1 MKTLFYTA
9 CLLMV
14 LSGYSQWQAFA
25 LQVVEL
31 ARQQLPQPIAELWP
45 DQTTTAAYQRVTA
58 SGQEEAIS
66 VRLKETLRGL
76 SESESLDGARVSL
89 KQVRFIPTN
98 AVAEKKTTAFL
109 NVPNKARPEPEFS
122 QKMPAAGYY
131 VATIN
136 YDLISPLTVESGATV
151 LTAACSCG
159 VAQVRLS
166 DGFGVLKTFR
176 CPIVRN

>member
-45 DQTTTAAYQRVTA
+45 TQTAAAYQRVTA

-66 VRLKETLRGL
+66 ARLKETLRGL
-76 SESESLDGARVSL
+76 SESESLSGARVSL
-89 KQVRFIPTN
+89 KQIRFIPTN
-98 AVAEKKTTAFL
+98 AVAAQKTTAFL
-109 NVPNKARPEPEFS
+109 NVSNIARREENAPE
-122 QKMPAAGYY
+122 KMPATGYY

-136 YDLISPLTVESGATV
+136 YDLLSPLTVESGATV

-159 VAQVRLS
+159 IAQVRLS
-166 DGFGVLKTFR
+166 DGFGVVKTFR
-176 CPIVRN
+176 CPNLRN

>member
-9 CLLMV
+9 CLLLV

-31 ARQQLPQPIAELWP
+31 ARQQLPQPLAEFLSNKSS
-45 DQTTTAAYQRVTA
+45 AYLQVTVPRLE
-58 SGQEEAIS
+58 QQIS
-66 VRLKETLRGL
+66 ARLKETLQGL
-76 SESESLDGARVSL
+76 KSSDSLNKARVEL
-89 KQVRFIPTN
+89 KEVRFIPTN
-98 AVAEKKTTAFL
+98 NSANPMAKSSENDANKIRRDDEAAE
-109 NVPNKARPEPEFS
+109 V
-122 QKMPAAGYY
+122 MPATGSY

-136 YDLISPLTVESGATV
+136 YDLLSPLTVESGATL

-166 DGFGVLKTFR
+166 DGFGVVKTFR
-176 CPIVRN
+176 CPNLRN

>member
-9 CLLMV
+9 CLMMV

-45 DQTTTAAYQRVTA
+45 TQTPAAYERVTV
-58 SGQEEAIS
+58 SGKEEAIS
-66 VRLKETLRGL
+66 ARLKETLHGL
-76 SESESLDGARVSL
+76 NESESLNGARVSL

-98 AVAEKKTTAFL
+98 AVAEQKTTAFL
-109 NVPNKARPEPEFS
+109 NVSNKARQESEVPN
-122 QKMPAAGYY
+122 KMITTGYY
-131 VATIN
+131 VAIIN

-159 VAQVRLS
+159 VTQVRLS

>member
-45 DQTTTAAYQRVTA
+45 VQTAAYQRVTVA
-58 SGQEEAIS
+58 GKEEAIAA
-66 VRLKETLRGL
+66 RLKETLREL
-76 SESESLDGARVSL
+76 SESESLSGARVSL
-89 KQVRFIPTN
+89 KQVRFIPTK
-98 AVAEKKTTAFL
+98 AATPAKAAAFL
-109 NVPNKARPEPEFS
+109 NVPDKARREEDAPES
-122 QKMPAAGYY
+122 VSSTGYY

-166 DGFGVLKTFR
+166 DGFGVMKTFR
-176 CPIVRN
+176 CPKVRN